1 MQIETELIVDDN
13 NKIKALL
20 NDVNDDIKWRGLVKI
35 VKGEIKNYLRQYIN
49 INKFSYELKDTVR
62 QQLFDH
68 LNLQLQ
74 GYGRQVGYL
83 NLSSDANASAKQL
96 VPVKCNVECEVQ
108 RYSDPIFVENTILML
123 PLSTAI
129 YKSNEAY
136 KLEAWVESK
145 LEEII
150 KPLLLEKKYIDVLLN
165 FENVAETIRNEMEKK
180 AKAIGYELKQIVSVP
195 NLEHLELKEDFDLEV
210 TAKEFLTN
218 DANVQ
223 ISLGISATAKIVDF
237 TKIQDYLKP
246 RANIKSLIE
255 GAISRTTSQFL
266 SNISPERYYIRFYH
280 PGENEKGEQEKQSV
294 QDELIQAIKLELEKR
309 FSAVVSRVNT
319 NVYDTEIA
327 KHFKKLY
334 GQIGS
339 FEVELPS
346 LTGIEES
353 VVYKGDFQI
362 EGVDKNSWHKF
373 QARRPEMEQ
382 ISASIIRRL
391 NARLT
396 TFSKDDLQYTEL
408 DYLSL
413 IEGLI
418 NTWALENVI
427 DQFGVTIRITN
438 LYRERTEQ
446 ETLLSAET
454 KFKLQQYQQTR
465 LKQIEAQAQIAI
477 ETHRFELEEL
487 RQLRAER
494 LNIVAKED
502 NEDILEEL
510 DDKIRAIEKKA
521 LTSSLEDAASKV
533 IKSPASKARSLR
545 ELAEQEQ
552 AKLQGSQNNNPVL
565 DSAGNN
571 NTPQIKEGEDSE

>member
-1 MQIETELIVDDN
+1 M
-13 NKIKALL
+13 
-20 NDVNDDIKWRGLVKI
+20 
-35 VKGEIKNYLRQYIN
+35 
-49 INKFSYELKDTVR
+49 
-62 QQLFDH
+62 
-68 LNLQLQ
+68 
-74 GYGRQVGYL
+74 
-83 NLSSDANASAKQL
+83 
-96 VPVKCNVECEVQ
+96 
-108 RYSDPIFVENTILML
+108 
-123 PLSTAI
+123 
-129 YKSNEAY
+129 
-136 KLEAWVESK
+136 
-145 LEEII
+145 
-150 KPLLLEKKYIDVLLN
+150 
-165 FENVAETIRNEMEKK
+165 
-180 AKAIGYELKQIVSVP
+180 
-195 NLEHLELKEDFDLEV
+195 
-210 TAKEFLTN
+210 
-218 DANVQ
+218 
-223 ISLGISATAKIVDF
+223 
-237 TKIQDYLKP
+237 
-246 RANIKSLIE
+246 
-255 GAISRTTSQFL
+255 
-266 SNISPERYYIRFYH
+266 
-280 PGENEKGEQEKQSV
+280 
-294 QDELIQAIKLELEKR
+294 
-309 FSAVVSRVNT
+309 
-319 NVYDTEIA
+319 
-327 KHFKKLY
+327 
-334 GQIGS
+334 
-339 FEVELPS
+339 
-346 LTGIEES
+346 
-353 VVYKGDFQI
+353 
-362 EGVDKNSWHKF
+362 
-373 QARRPEMEQ
+373 
-382 ISASIIRRL
+382 
-391 NARLT
+391 
-396 TFSKDDLQYTEL
+396 
-408 DYLSL
+408 